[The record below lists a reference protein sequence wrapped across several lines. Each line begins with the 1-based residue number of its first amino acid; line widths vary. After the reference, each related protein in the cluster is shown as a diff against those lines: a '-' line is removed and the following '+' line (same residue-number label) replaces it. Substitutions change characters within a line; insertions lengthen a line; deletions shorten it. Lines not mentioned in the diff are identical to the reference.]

1 MQDSQFMSRLVDYDK
16 DNISRKIIV
25 AVNKYTEMPVMSVEN
40 VAKVSVAAKSLC
52 MWVHSMV
59 IYDEV
64 AKDVE
69 PKRVRLA
76 EMNEVLAKANAMLSV
91 KQAELKAVVDRVDAL
106 KKKCDDTVA
115 EKEAVTEEIERT
127 KQRLQRAE
135 KLTVGLADE
144 LVRWKETV
152 KLAGDQAR
160 RLIGDV
166 FLASAAISYYGAFT
180 GNFRKELI
188 VGWKEY
194 IDSRNIPGSE
204 NVL

>member
-1 MQDSQFMSRLVDYDK
+1 M
-16 DNISRKIIV
+16 
-25 AVNKYTEMPVMSVEN
+25 
-40 VAKVSVAAKSLC
+40 C
-52 MWVHSMV
+52 MWVHSMH

-64 AKDVE
+64 AKDVG

-76 EMNEVLAKANAMLSV
+76 EMNEILNAANLKLAT
-91 KQAELKAVVDRVDAL
+91 KQAELKAVVDKVDAL

-127 KQRLQRAE
+127 KQRLTRAE

-152 KLAGDQAR
+152 KLAGDKAR
-160 RLIGDV
+160 KLIGDV

-180 GNFRKELI
+180 GDFRKKLMI
-188 VGWKEY
+188 QWKNY
-194 IDSRNIPGSE
+194 IDSKNVPGSE
-204 NVL
+204 